1 MTGVEFQVVDT
12 QGTAMTLVYD
22 GADGFKGQGPL
33 PVALKKDDVV
43 HVVIVDE
50 VPAGVAAEA
59 AEDGWTMMKR
69 LQGCITDT
77 PPGEPIGRDHDKYLY
92 GR

>member
-1 MTGVEFQVVDT
+1 
-12 QGTAMTLVYD
+12 MTLVYD
-22 GADGFKGQGPL
+22 GADGFKRQGPL

-50 VPAGVAAEA
+50 AQVATEA
-59 AEDGWTMMKR
+59 TEDGWTMMKR

>member
-1 MTGVEFQVVDT
+1 METP
-12 QGTAMTLVYD
+12 GTSIAVVYD
-22 GADGFKGQGPL
+22 EGVFKPQEPVPASVRPHQVLRLPL
-33 PVALKKDDVV
+33 P
-43 HVVIVDE
+43 DE
-50 VPAGVAAEA
+50 AESASEA

>member
-1 MTGVEFQVVDT
+1 METP
-12 QGTAMTLVYD
+12 GTSIAVVYD
-22 GADGFKGQGPL
+22 EGVFKPQEP
-33 PVALKKDDVV
+33 
-43 HVVIVDE
+43 
-50 VPAGVAAEA
+50 VPASVRPHQVLRLHLPDEAETA
-59 AEDGWTMMKR
+59 SEGAEDGWTMMKR